1 MHWST
6 VPLPRAHVRPADVT
20 SLVLLQI
27 AAILVV
33 CQVLSLL
40 FRRLNQPAVV
50 CQMLAGVLIGP
61 SLLGL
66 WPEWRQVVFPAA
78 SAGVISAISQVGLV
92 LFMFC
97 AGAEL
102 DLGLLRRK
110 ARAAATISI
119 VSVGAPLA
127 AGALVASQL
136 VTNARLFPQNVSPA
150 VEIAF
155 LGIAIAITA
164 FPVMARIITES
175 GLTNTAAGATSLAA
189 GCFTDAVAWCLLA
202 LLLTALS
209 GTPARAGLT
218 LGAAVVLVAFAV
230 VARTGPVARLLERGL
245 VQWVV
250 APWLPPFVLIGLL
263 AVSWLSDVAGLHP
276 AFGAFVFG
284 LAMPRGELIEAV
296 RQRVEPVAV
305 NVLLPLYFVSTG
317 LSTSVGLLTAPGLL
331 QIGLILLATAIL
343 SKGVTCWLVARLT
356 RHSSRDALLIGALMN
371 ARGLVEL
378 VILGIGLQRHVITP
392 ALFSI
397 MVIVAI
403 VTTMLAGPVIA
414 LAYPEAARWRT
425 ARPCRA
431 REPAGGPDSGAPVG
445 TAAGRPLRT
454 ET

>member
-1 MHWST
+1 
-6 VPLPRAHVRPADVT
+6 VA

-27 AAILVV
+27 AVILVV
-33 CQVLSLL
+33 CRVLSLL
-40 FRRLNQPAVV
+40 LRRLNQPAVV

-66 WPEWRQVVFPAA
+66 WPEWRLVVFPAA

-97 AGAEL
+97 AGTEL
-102 DLGLLRRK
+102 DLGLLRRQ
-110 ARAAATISI
+110 ARSAATISI
-119 VSVGAPLA
+119 VSVAAPLA

-136 VTNARLFPQNVSPA
+136 VTNARLFPQNVSPV

-155 LGIAIAITA
+155 LGVAVAITA

-189 GCFTDAVAWCLLA
+189 GSFTDAVAWCLLA
-202 LLLTALS
+202 LLLTLLS
-209 GTPARAGLT
+209 GTPARAALT
-218 LGAAVVLVAFAV
+218 LVAAVTLVALVV
-230 VARTGPVARLLERGL
+230 VARTPPVARLLERGL

-250 APWLPPFVLIGLL
+250 APWLPAFVLIGLL

-284 LAMPRGELIEAV
+284 LAMPRGELTEAV
-296 RQRVEPVAV
+296 RRRVEPVAV

-317 LSTSVGLLTAPGLL
+317 LSTSVGLLAAPGLL
-331 QIGLILLATAIL
+331 QIGLLLLATAIL
-343 SKGVTCWLVARLT
+343 SKGVTCWLAARLT
-356 RHSSRDALLIGALMN
+356 HHSGRDALVIGALMN
-371 ARGLVEL
+371 SRGLVEL

-397 MVIVAI
+397 MVIVAVI
-403 VTTMLAGPVIA
+403 TTMLAGPVIA

-425 ARPCRA
+425 AGPGG
-431 REPAGGPDSGAPVG
+431 AGAA
-445 TAAGRPLRT
+445 TAT
-454 ET
+454 EIQAQLGG